1 MQLLRNNRKLVRIIL
16 LLLYCIPFS
25 FMAVYGDATSGTML
39 LYAAMIVGFA
49 CLCFVSIITGNAL
62 LVLIGNVLSL
72 ASSYLFALILR
83 LDPMAWYFKP
93 VTSHI
98 MILINSIVLFIIQGI
113 AVVVCLLVKARGKR
127 V

>member
-1 MQLLRNNRKLVRIIL
+1 MASLLNFHGARLTMVICRIIL
-16 LLLYCIPFS
+16 LMYGGGKQN
-25 FMAVYGDATSGTML
+25 AV
-39 LYAAMIVGFA
+39 MIAGFA
-49 CLCFVSIITGNAL
+49 CLCAVSIISGNAL

-98 MILINSIVLFIIQGI
+98 MILINSIVLFVIQGI
-113 AVVVCLLVKARGKR
+113 AVGVCLLVKARGKG